1 MNRLLFSPNMTMKM
15 KTFLIICGIALV
27 VLAFYGNKKR
37 QGKHLLQEEQGQPT
51 ERPYK
56 IPPTIIDR
64 IKKAFGKK
72 SESQEAFG
80 PEFVEVLRLMDIVD
94 YFKSLKLRKG
104 HDIPFVAN
112 AKHPKIQEMLNDQS
126 ERPFALFVATY
137 NEDTDNIENYRSIE
151 ANELDDEIKN
161 IFGDE
166 PLVVL
171 T

>member
-80 PEFVEVLRLMDIVD
+80 PEFVEVLRLMD
-94 YFKSLKLRKG
+94 

-161 IFGDE
+161 ILGDE

>member
-1 MNRLLFSPNMTMKM
+1 MKM
-15 KTFLIICGIALV
+15 KTFLIICGVALIALA
-27 VLAFYGNKKR
+27 LYGRKHQQIKQLPPHQGDNEQDSPSLLEKIFEIFKR
-37 QGKHLLQEEQGQPT
+37 
-51 ERPYK
+51 RK
-56 IPPTIIDR
+56 ISVPELKT
-64 IKKAFGKK
+64 
-72 SESQEAFG
+72 
-80 PEFVEVLRLMDIVD
+80 EFVERLSLMEVVD

-161 IFGDE
+161 ILGDE

>member
-1 MNRLLFSPNMTMKM
+1 M
-15 KTFLIICGIALV
+15 KTLLIICGIALV

-37 QGKHLLQEEQGQPT
+37 QGKHPLQEEQGQPT
-51 ERPYK
+51 ERPDQ
-56 IPPTIIDR
+56 IPPTIFER
-64 IKKAFGKK
+64 IKKLFGKSK
-72 SESQEAFG
+72 SQEPFEL
-80 PEFVEVLRLMDIVD
+80 EFVEALCLMDIVD
-94 YFKSLKLRKG
+94 YFKSLKLRNG

-137 NEDTDNIENYRSIE
+137 NEDTDNIENYRFIE
-151 ANELDDEIKN
+151 TNVINDDI
-161 IFGDE
+161 IGVLGDE

>member
-1 MNRLLFSPNMTMKM
+1 MNRLLFSPNMNMKM
-15 KTFLIICGIALV
+15 KTFLFICGIALV

-37 QGKHLLQEEQGQPT
+37 QDKHLLQEEQGQPT
-51 ERPYK
+51 ERPDK

-72 SESQEAFG
+72 IESPEE

-137 NEDTDNIENYRSIE
+137 NEDTDNIENYRFIE
-151 ANELDDEIKN
+151 TNEINDEI
-161 IFGDE
+161 IVLLGDE